1 MTDIS
6 PTLATNLVACAH
18 CGHLDQGTYC
28 SSWGKELA
36 PTGKHVL
43 AEAWE
48 HIVMDRVEDLREYA
62 VTTWW
67 IIARPL
73 RFFRTAMTGPAQ
85 RAGHVFPH
93 PVPEALPRSA
103 VQSPVK
109 YLVLSFIASVLASK
123 ATGTQVGELVPG
135 VGEELNTEFSILL
148 LMTYLGLYGLGFHWS
163 TGRRISVEE
172 AAVFNAY
179 VAAAAIISTALMTL
193 TPESMTWVLLA
204 ELALFIYVGTVVPY
218 KVLPRLYPM
227 SKRRVFVAQIG
238 AFIGATVLLLIGIGI
253 VMVIAN
259 TIKARVGG

>member
-1 MTDIS
+1 MADIS
-6 PTLATNLVACAH
+6 PALPAGTIACAH

-28 SSWGKELA
+28 SACGKELA
-36 PTGKHVL
+36 PTDKHVL

-62 VTTWW
+62 MTTWW
-67 IIARPL
+67 SVVRPL

-85 RAGHVFPH
+85 RAGHGFPE

-123 ATGTQVGELVPG
+123 ATGTQVGELIPG
-135 VGEELNTEFSILL
+135 LGEELNTEFSILL

-179 VAAAAIISTALMTL
+179 VAGAAIICTALMTL
-193 TPESMTWVLLA
+193 TPESMTWALLA
-204 ELALFIYVGTVVPY
+204 ELALFVYVAMVLPY

-227 SKRRVFVAQIG
+227 RKRRVFVAQIG
-238 AFIGATVLLLIGIGI
+238 AFVGATVLLLLGTGI
-253 VMVIAN
+253 VMVVAN
-259 TIKARVGG
+259 TVKARLGG

>member
-1 MTDIS
+1 MAEIS
-6 PTLATNLVACAH
+6 PALPADAIACAH
-18 CGHLDQGTYC
+18 CGHLDQGKYC
-28 SSWGKELA
+28 SACGKELA
-36 PTGKHVL
+36 PTEKHVV

-62 VTTWW
+62 MTTWW
-67 IIARPL
+67 IVARPL

-85 RAGHVFPH
+85 RAGHVFPD
-93 PVPEALPRSA
+93 PVPDPLPRSA

-123 ATGTQVGELVPG
+123 ASGTQVGELVPG
-135 VGEELNTEFSILL
+135 LGEELNTEFGILL

-179 VAAAAIISTALMTL
+179 VAAAAIVCTALMTL
-193 TPESMTWVLLA
+193 TPESMGWVLLA
-204 ELALFIYVGTVVPY
+204 ELALFVYVAMVLPY

-227 SKRRVFVAQIG
+227 RKRRVFVAQIG

-253 VMVIAN
+253 VMAVAG
-259 TIKARVGG
+259 TIKARVAG